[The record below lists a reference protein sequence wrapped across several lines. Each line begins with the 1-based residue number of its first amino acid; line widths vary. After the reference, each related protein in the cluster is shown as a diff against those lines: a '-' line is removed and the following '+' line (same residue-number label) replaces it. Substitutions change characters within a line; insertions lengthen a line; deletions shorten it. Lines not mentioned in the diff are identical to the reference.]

1 MCVGNIFFTVL
12 PWPFAAV
19 AAAHAGAA
27 GRGSSRRL
35 GPPGASGSHNTLC
48 RGPPYTCGES
58 AGTLPYPAVRG
69 GEKDG
74 LVRTRAKGKER
85 REYCKKSV
93 SEKNSIEKTM
103 IKVQGVVVFFCLI
116 CVYATCRC
124 VRTCQPF
131 GVSMFVQF
139 SLSWSMF
146 PRSCFQ
152 VTFIK
157 IFCQTYHLVFSL
169 TFLNFC
175 VWTNNT

>member
-58 AGTLPYPAVRG
+58 AGTLPYPAGRG

-74 LVRTRAKGKER
+74 LVRTRAKGKR
-85 REYCKKSV
+85 GGSTAKRVCQK
-93 SEKNSIEKTM
+93 
-103 IKVQGVVVFFCLI
+103 
-116 CVYATCRC
+116 
-124 VRTCQPF
+124 RTA
-131 GVSMFVQF
+131 
-139 SLSWSMF
+139 
-146 PRSCFQ
+146 
-152 VTFIK
+152 
-157 IFCQTYHLVFSL
+157 
-169 TFLNFC
+169 
-175 VWTNNT
+175 